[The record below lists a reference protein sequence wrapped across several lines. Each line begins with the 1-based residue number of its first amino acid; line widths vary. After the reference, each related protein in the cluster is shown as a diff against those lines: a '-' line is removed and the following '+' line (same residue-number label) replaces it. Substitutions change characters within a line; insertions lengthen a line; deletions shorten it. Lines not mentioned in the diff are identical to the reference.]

1 MDNTLKSALEEVR
14 QKFQN
19 ISPKELKHS
28 IKEVFDTNENKT
40 KYGYIEPLL
49 DNVLSQVSD
58 ITKTHFIKLAK
69 DAWHRKYPEGRNKR
83 SNAYLEFLKVELPK
97 LKAKYPGF
105 TNAERMKQA
114 SMLWKHEKEQRQNK
128 QNEGGD
134 TASTSMETSIS
145 VIPKRKTEKPTPPG
159 SPNNRRL
166 LRKRTE

>member
-1 MDNTLKSALEEVR
+1 MDNSLKGALEEVR

-19 ISPKELKHS
+19 ISSKELKHS

-49 DNVLSQVSD
+49 DDILSKVTD
-58 ITKTHFIKLAK
+58 ITKTHFTKLAK
-69 DAWHRKYPEGRNKR
+69 DAWHRKYPEGRNKK
-83 SNAYLEFLKVELPK
+83 SNAYLDFLKVELPK

-105 TNAERMKQA
+105 TNSERMKQA
-114 SMLWKHEKEQRQNK
+114 SILWKHEKEQIQNK
-128 QNEGGD
+128 KMEVDD
-134 TASTSMETSIS
+134 TTSMETSIS
-145 VIPKRKTEKPTPPG
+145 INPKRKTEKATPPG